1 MDTQV
6 RLECRNGNATTRQL
20 CDLSQVIAIEDG
32 TLFKLSDS
40 WFWSTLAWLWRCWRD
55 FIEPVWLFLDYRSC
69 REVTI
74 RCQDDYAVILS
85 NLDSSSANLV
95 RELPSVSIYVTHCL
109 RPRSCRLCHKSI
121 QFRGLRGACAEVVGF
136 LSIFNSVV
144 EDIKIAT
151 KMANT
156 TRNTYNLDELRSQ
169 IIGTLSKYYVTE
181 NFNFN
186 CIV

>member
-74 RCQDDYAVILS
+74 RCHDYAVILS

-109 RPRSCRLCHKSI
+109 RPRSCRLCHKS
-121 QFRGLRGACAEVVGF
+121 
-136 LSIFNSVV
+136 FNS
-144 EDIKIAT
+144 EDWEARAQKSLVFSLYSIQLLKIS
-151 KMANT
+151 KLLRKWPIPPEILT
-156 TRNTYNLDELRSQ
+156 TWTN
-169 IIGTLSKYYVTE
+169 YVPKSL
-181 NFNFN
+181 
-186 CIV
+186 VR